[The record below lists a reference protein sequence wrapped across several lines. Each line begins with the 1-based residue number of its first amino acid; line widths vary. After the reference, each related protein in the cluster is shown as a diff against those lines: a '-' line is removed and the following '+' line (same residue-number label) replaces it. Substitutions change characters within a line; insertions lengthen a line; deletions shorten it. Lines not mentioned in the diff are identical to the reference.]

1 MTNNKL
7 ESYATR
13 IDRLEEER
21 TAIGA
26 DIKEIYTEVKSAG
39 FNPKALR
46 KVLAERRKPDDAQYA
61 ADLDAYRA
69 ALGMPGAT
77 YRSVAEE
84 LGVSKSK
91 LQRLV
96 PREENGTP
104 KGEAVAS
111 VLTADATVGGEDS
124 RPPAPPANPVEQG
137 DRQSPLR
144 DGEAS
149 ADITTASALPSP
161 PSAGD
166 TLTLSGRTAAI
177 RSAQ

>member
-96 PREENGTP
+96 PREENGT
-104 KGEAVAS
+104 
-111 VLTADATVGGEDS
+111 
-124 RPPAPPANPVEQG
+124 ANSVEQG
-137 DRQSPLR
+137 DRPSPLR
-144 DGEAS
+144 EGGVS
-149 ADITTASALPSP
+149 A
-161 PSAGD
+161 
-166 TLTLSGRTAAI
+166 
-177 RSAQ
+177 